1 MKTLSIKITDEFSEK
16 LIKDILK
23 NHFKLSAGIITKLK
37 KYDNGILVNGERVTV
52 AKILHSGDIL
62 EINIV
67 DENSKNI
74 DPVYIP
80 LDILYEDEDILAV
93 NKSGNMPT
101 HPSVKHHGDT
111 LANGVMYYYKDTNFI
126 FRAIT
131 RLDRETSGIVLI
143 AKNQLSAK
151 LLSEQMQK
159 GGILKEYTAITQN
172 KPEQKSGI
180 IDKPIKRAND
190 TLILRCI
197 APDGKSAITEY
208 NVTSERNG
216 FYFIS
221 LRPITGRTHQ
231 IRVHLASI
239 NCPIYADGL
248 YGTEIKNER
257 CRLHCSKIAF
267 THPSNGKA
275 ITISAPLPK
284 DFEVS

>member
-1 MKTLSIKITDEFSEK
+1 MKTLSITITDEFSER

-23 NHFKLSAGIITKLK
+23 NHFKLSAGIITRLK
-37 KYDNGILVNGERVTV
+37 KYDNGILLNGERATV
-52 AKILHSGDIL
+52 AKVLHTGDLL
-62 EINIV
+62 EINIL

-74 DPVYIP
+74 EPVYIP

-101 HPSVKHHGDT
+101 HPSIKHHGDT
-111 LANGVMYYYKDTNFI
+111 LANGVMYYYKDTSFT

-151 LLSEQMQK
+151 KLSEQMQAGK
-159 GGILKEYTAITQN
+159 ILKEYTAITQN
-172 KPEQKSGI
+172 KPNPESGI

-190 TLILRCI
+190 TLILRSI

-208 NVTSERNG
+208 KVAGEKNG

-221 LRPITGRTHQ
+221 LKPKTGRTHQ

-257 CRLHCSKIAF
+257 CRLHCSKITFA
-267 THPSNGKA
+267 HPSNGKA

-284 DFEVS
+284 DFEV

>member
-1 MKTLSIKITDEFSEK
+1 MKTLTLKITDEFENK

-23 NHFKLSAGIITKLK
+23 NYFKLSAGIITRLK
-37 KYDNGILVNGERVTV
+37 KYENGILLNGERATV
-52 AKILHSGDIL
+52 AKMLKTGDIL
-62 EINIV
+62 EINIM

-74 DPVYIP
+74 EPIEMP
-80 LDILYEDEDILAV
+80 LDILYEDEDILAI
-93 NKSGNMPT
+93 NKLGNMPT
-101 HPSVKHHGDT
+101 HPSIKHHGDT
-111 LANGVMYYYKDTNFI
+111 LANGVMHYYKDKSFT

-151 LLSEQMQK
+151 MLSEQMQNGK
-159 GGILKEYTAITQN
+159 ISKEYTAITQN
-172 KPEQKSGI
+172 KPENESGV

-197 APDGKSAITEY
+197 ANDGKRSITEY
-208 NVTSERNG
+208 KVTGEKNG

-221 LRPITGRTHQ
+221 LKPITGRTHQ
-231 IRVHLASI
+231 IRVHLSSI

-248 YGTEIKNER
+248 YGKEIKNER
-257 CRLHCSKIAF
+257 CRLHCSKITF

-275 ITISAPLPK
+275 ITISAPPPK
-284 DFEVS
+284 DFDI

>member
-1 MKTLSIKITDEFSEK
+1 MKTLTLKITDEFENK

-23 NHFKLSAGIITKLK
+23 NYFKLSAGIITRLK
-37 KYDNGILVNGERVTV
+37 KYENGILLNGERATV
-52 AKILHSGDIL
+52 AKMLKTGDIL
-62 EINIV
+62 EINIM

-74 DPVYIP
+74 EPIEIP

-101 HPSVKHHGDT
+101 HPSIKHHGDT
-111 LANGVMYYYKDTNFI
+111 LANGVMYYYKDKSFT

-151 LLSEQMQK
+151 MLSEQMQK
-159 GGILKEYTAITQN
+159 GEILKEYTAITQN
-172 KPEQKSGI
+172 KPENESGV
-180 IDKPIKRAND
+180 IDKPIKRANN

-197 APDGKSAITEY
+197 SPDGKQAITKYKVIGEK
-208 NVTSERNG
+208 NG
-216 FYFIS
+216 LYY
-221 LRPITGRTHQ
+221 LKLEPITGRTHQ

-257 CRLHCSKIAF
+257 CRLHCSKITF

-275 ITISAPLPK
+275 ITISAPPPK
-284 DFEVS
+284 DFDI